1 MTAKLKIFV
10 TFFSG
15 TTNHRFLK
23 FGFKDFEKGKFEEDR
38 QKARSERETIKHSE
52 YVPIEDVKAEIMMTG
67 PGNMTFTPVRADD
80 SDSVS
85 EEENFE
91 MVEFKEVVFKDYE
104 LKDDEVMDF
113 DKLFERM
120 ENPDDF
126 STSEEEDVAMETETK
141 VIEGKGFESL
151 MEIQEDID
159 QNSSKSAKTDL
170 TIEEDEVFDEKEESG
185 KNYLSEIR
193 RKSVDRSSLS
203 STSSQDMSSKEK
215 RERFKRKRSR
225 DPSMQAFLD
234 SVERETSEKGK
245 AVLKSTRSTSQDKS
259 FDLEMPVLEYLKIVD
274 TKDKEEKR
282 KILEDMKQRY
292 PSVQEEEKEETSR
305 ESEDTEQKKGYHDNW
320 KKTSVTTF
328 KIRRSVPSKIQQRC

>member
-1 MTAKLKIFV
+1 
-10 TFFSG
+10 
-15 TTNHRFLK
+15 
-23 FGFKDFEKGKFEEDR
+23 
-38 QKARSERETIKHSE
+38 
-52 YVPIEDVKAEIMMTG
+52 MMAG
-67 PGNMTFTPVRADD
+67 PGNMTFTPVRVDD

-91 MVEFKEVVFKDYE
+91 MVEFKEVVFKDYK

-170 TIEEDEVFDEKEESG
+170 TIEEDQVFDEKDANKEETG
-185 KNYLSEIR
+185 KNYLSEIQ
-193 RKSVDRSSLS
+193 RKSTDRSSLS

-292 PSVQEEEKEETSR
+292 PSVQEEEKEGNQIICSL
-305 ESEDTEQKKGYHDNW
+305 
-320 KKTSVTTF
+320 
-328 KIRRSVPSKIQQRC
+328 